1 MYTQVMSKE
10 SEPAKQDTSQYEDN
24 YVPFRFPSIITPFNI
39 GDTLS
44 IQSMNERHKKK
55 PPKPEEKK

>member
-1 MYTQVMSKE
+1 MTKEFEPSKA
-10 SEPAKQDTSQYEDN
+10 PQQQYQDG
-24 YVPFRFPSIITPFNI
+24 YVPFRLPSLITPFNI

-55 PPKPEEKK
+55 EENKPQGKK